1 VTQSPYIDPL
11 FLLQYN
17 QQRIAANYSQQLAY
31 MNLLRTQYISS
42 QSPYVLIPTTYTTT
56 NDTEQDEKTLDDETI
71 QEPLLVYT
79 TIPTQ
84 LGPVYLP
91 PIKKLSNDL
100 EQQSSI
106 PTIYPSQYY
115 YPTQVSHMIPSHTA
129 YFQPIS
135 SPSLLMDRKSQQN
148 GTDDEDEDEEEEDN
162 DYEKSTRLFH
172 QTRQQSSSHI
182 MSNALQLVYSQERRN
197 AQTDRFNLDQ
207 LTAYLAMKW
216 TDTIDHYE
224 QGNIYDKKNVSIK
237 ILIISKQKIIKSW
250 DVRDDE

>member
-1 VTQSPYIDPL
+1 
-11 FLLQYN
+11 
-17 QQRIAANYSQQLAY
+17 
-31 MNLLRTQYISS
+31 MNLLRSQYLSS
-42 QSPYVLIPTTYTTT
+42 QSQYVFIPTKSTYET
-56 NDTEQDEKTLDDETI
+56 NQDEKNLNDETSEQI

-100 EQQSSI
+100 EQQS
-106 PTIYPSQYY
+106 TIYPSQYY

-148 GTDDEDEDEEEEDN
+148 GTDDEDEDDEEEEDN

-172 QTRQQSSSHI
+172 QTRQQS
-182 MSNALQLVYSQERRN
+182 
-197 AQTDRFNLDQ
+197 
-207 LTAYLAMKW
+207 
-216 TDTIDHYE
+216 
-224 QGNIYDKKNVSIK
+224 
-237 ILIISKQKIIKSW
+237 
-250 DVRDDE
+250 